1 MRIEAEP
8 GFLLHSTPYRETSLL
23 VDLYTKN
30 HGRIRCV
37 AKGFRKPNKK
47 GISRPIFPYTEHQ
60 FSWQGRGELKTLT
73 KADAVQAPVQLQGI
87 CLFTGLYLN
96 ELFYRLLQ
104 EQDMHQYLYQQYQN
118 FIAILCKG
126 EPDEVQLRHL
136 EMTLLEELGYG
147 LVLDSDAQT
156 GLPLQADSYYQYI
169 PEQGLQLS
177 INQNSQSQGS
187 PAQGSYL
194 GSDLINIARGEFSQG
209 SPLRTAKQLLRSVI
223 DFYLGGRPL
232 HSRELYRQ
240 HLLSQTS

>member
-37 AKGFRKPNKK
+37 AKGFRKPNKR

-60 FSWQGRGELKTLT
+60 FSWQGRGELKTLIR
-73 KADAVQAPVQLQGI
+73 ADAVQAPLQLQGV

-104 EQDMHQYLYQQYQN
+104 EQDMHQYLYQQYQH
-118 FIAILCKG
+118 FIATLCHGKA
-126 EPDEVQLRHL
+126 DEVQLRQL

-147 LVLDSDAQT
+147 LVLDCDAQT
-156 GLPLQADSYYQYI
+156 GAALQAESYYQYI

-177 INQNSQSQGS
+177 INQRA
-187 PAQGSYL
+187 PASGSYS
-194 GSDLINIARGEFSQG
+194 GSDLINIARGNFSQG
-209 SPLRTAKQLLRSVI
+209 SPLRTAKQLLRGVI

-240 HLLSQTS
+240 HLQSQAC

>member
-60 FSWQGRGELKTLT
+60 FSWQGRGELKTLIQ
-73 KADAVQAPVQLQGI
+73 ADVTQAPVLLQGV

-96 ELFYRLLQ
+96 ELFYRLLH
-104 EQDMHQYLYQQYQN
+104 EQDIHEYLYQQYQN
-118 FIAILCKG
+118 FIGVLCTG

-147 LVLDSDAQT
+147 LVLDAEGQSGA
-156 GLPLQADSYYQYI
+156 PLEADSYYQYI
-169 PEQGLQLS
+169 PEQGLLLA
-177 INQNSQSQGS
+177 INQRNLLVGTYSGR
-187 PAQGSYL
+187 
-194 GSDLINIARGEFSQG
+194 DLINISRGEFSQG
-209 SPLRTAKQLLRSVI
+209 SALRTAKQLLRSVI

-240 HLLSQTS
+240 HLLS

>member
-1 MRIEAEP
+1 
-8 GFLLHSTPYRETSLL
+8 LL

-60 FSWQGRGELKTLT
+60 FSWQGRGELKTLIQ
-73 KADAVQAPVQLQGI
+73 ADVTQAPVLLQGV

-96 ELFYRLLQ
+96 ELFYRLLH
-104 EQDMHQYLYQQYQN
+104 EQDIHQYLYQQYQN
-118 FIAILCKG
+118 YIGILCTG

-147 LVLDSDAQT
+147 LVLDSVAQS
-156 GLPLQADSYYQYI
+156 GAALEADRYYQYI

-177 INQNSQSQGS
+177 INQRG
-187 PAQGSYL
+187 PLQGSYS
-194 GSDLINIARGEFSQG
+194 GGDLMSICQGDFSQG

-240 HLLSQTS
+240 HLLSQAS

>member
-60 FSWQGRGELKTLT
+60 FSWQGRGELKTLIQ
-73 KADAVQAPVQLQGI
+73 ADVRQAPVLLQGV
-87 CLFTGLYLN
+87 CLFTGLYIN
-96 ELFYRLLQ
+96 ELFYRLLH
-104 EQDMHQYLYQQYQN
+104 EQDIHEYLYQQYQN
-118 FIAILCKG
+118 FIAVLCTG
-126 EPDEVQLRHL
+126 QPDEVQLRQL

-147 LVLDSDAQT
+147 LVLDSEARS
-156 GLPLQADSYYQYI
+156 GAALQEDSYYQYV
-169 PEQGLQLS
+169 PEKGLLLA
-177 INQNSQSQGS
+177 INQRDQVQGNY
-187 PAQGSYL
+187 PGR
-194 GSDLINIARGEFSQG
+194 DLTNISRGEFSQA
-209 SPLRTAKQLLRSVI
+209 STLRTAKQLLRSVI
-223 DFYLGGRPL
+223 DFYLGGRLL

-240 HLLSQTS
+240 HLLSQAS

>member
-23 VDLYTKN
+23 VDLYSKN

-47 GISRPIFPYTEHQ
+47 GISRPIFPYTEHL
-60 FSWQGRGELKTLT
+60 FSWQGRGELKTLIQ
-73 KADAVQAPVQLQGI
+73 ADVTQAPVQLQGA
-87 CLFTGLYLN
+87 CLFTGLYIN

-104 EQDMHQYLYQQYQN
+104 EQDMHKYLYQQYQKY
-118 FIAILCKG
+118 IAILCQG
-126 EPDEVQLRHL
+126 VADEVQLRHL

-147 LVLDSDAQT
+147 LVLDCDAQT
-156 GLPLQADSYYQYI
+156 GAPLQADSYYQYI

-177 INQNSQSQGS
+177 INQRG
-187 PAQGSYL
+187 PAQGSYS

-240 HLLSQTS
+240 HLLSQAS